1 MVPDRAYFAVQR
13 RFAER
18 WAALAP
24 VPIETAYL
32 ECTTWYHQAAGL
44 GREFDPRH
52 PTWQKLIAEVSDSAD
67 PDGVVHAAALRN
79 EPDVPPGPILDWS
92 WDADDHTVRLH
103 FFPQR
108 SADGHPLAHRHLPD
122 RQREFRD
129 LVRRAALEHPDD
141 AWLRGRSWLYSI
153 EAYRRIF
160 PDVFIAVLE
169 PLEPDLQFLACW
181 GQLLDGA
188 WRTRTDV
195 ASVLLRGVEVASTTD
210 ELEAA
215 FPHPMLQSRVP
226 LSLVVAQVALED

>member
-1 MVPDRAYFAVQR
+1 MVPDRAYFGVQR

-18 WAALAP
+18 WAALAS

-32 ECTTWYHQAAGL
+32 ECTTWYLQAAGL
-44 GREFDPRH
+44 GREFDPDH
-52 PTWQKLIAEVSDSAD
+52 PTWQELVAEVSASAD

-79 EPDVPPGPILDWS
+79 EPDVPPGPVLDWS
-92 WDADDHTVRLH
+92 WEADDQCVRLH

-108 SADGHPLAHRHLPD
+108 SAEGHPLAQRHLPE
-122 RQREFRD
+122 RRREFRD
-129 LVRRAALEHPDD
+129 LLRRAALEHPDA

-160 PDVFIAVLE
+160 PDVFIAGLE

-195 ASVLLRGVEVASTTD
+195 ASVLLRGIEIASTTD

-215 FPHPMLQSRVP
+215 FPYAMQQSRVP
-226 LSLVVAQVALED
+226 FSSMVAEAALED

>member
-18 WAALAP
+18 WAALAS
-24 VPIETAYL
+24 VPTETAYL

-52 PTWQKLIAEVSDSAD
+52 ATWQKLIAEVSDSAD

-79 EPDVPPGPILDWS
+79 EPDVPAGPVLDWS
-92 WDADDHTVRLH
+92 WDADGQTVRLH

-129 LVRRAALEHPDD
+129 LVRRAAIEHPGA

-160 PDVFIAVLE
+160 PEVFVAALE

-188 WRTRTDV
+188 WRTRNDV
-195 ASVLLRGVEVASTTD
+195 ASVLLRGVAVASTTN

-215 FPHPMLQSRVP
+215 FPYAMQQSRVP
-226 LSLVVAQVALED
+226 FSSVVAQQGQED

>member
-32 ECTTWYHQAAGL
+32 ECTTWYLQAAGL
-44 GREFDPRH
+44 DREFDPDH
-52 PTWQKLIAEVSDSAD
+52 PTWQKFIADVQAAAD
-67 PDGVVHAAALRN
+67 PDGVVHAAAIEN
-79 EPDVPPGPILDWS
+79 EPDVPPGPVLDWS
-92 WDADDHTVRLH
+92 WEAEDRCVRLI
-103 FFPQR
+103 FYPQR
-108 SADGHPLAHRHLPD
+108 SGDGHPLAQGNLPE
-122 RQREFRD
+122 RQREFGD
-129 LVRRAALEHPDD
+129 LVRRAGLEHPDA

-153 EAYRRIF
+153 DAYRRIF
-160 PDVFIAVLE
+160 PDVFIAGLE

-188 WRTRTDV
+188 WRTRADV
-195 ASVLLRGVEVASTTD
+195 ASRLLKAVEIASTTD

-215 FPHPMLQSRVP
+215 FPYAMQQSRVP
-226 LSLVVAQVALED
+226 FGSVLA